1 MPYINTL
8 NITLMYN
15 TFQGKN
21 VLITGGTGSFG
32 KNFAKHLLKKTKL
45 KKLVIFSRDEF
56 KQHHLSKELR
66 DSRIRFFL
74 GDIRDQQRLHR
85 AFQDIDIVIHAAALK
100 QVPALEYNPHE
111 AIKTNVI
118 GTQNIIEAAV
128 DQKVPRVLL
137 VSTDKAAEPTNLYG
151 ASKLCAEKLFVSGN
165 TYAPKKTRF
174 SAVRYGNVIGSR
186 GSVVESLIN
195 NPNAKKVSLTHEDM
209 TRFWITLE
217 ESFDLV
223 LFALKNMEGGEIFV
237 PKIPSMKLVDLFD
250 AIVPNAKKEIT
261 GIRPGEKLH
270 EALLSSNEA
279 RCARELKKYFVVLP
293 ESHNWSK
300 YNPYKK
306 YNKQGKKIDPNFIFA
321 SNTNNKW
328 LSTNDF
334 KKILVKLKKQI

>member
-1 MPYINTL
+1 
-8 NITLMYN
+8 
-15 TFQGKN
+15 
-21 VLITGGTGSFG
+21 
-32 KNFAKHLLKKTKL
+32 
-45 KKLVIFSRDEF
+45 
-56 KQHHLSKELR
+56 
-66 DSRIRFFL
+66 
-74 GDIRDQQRLHR
+74 
-85 AFQDIDIVIHAAALK
+85 
-100 QVPALEYNPHE
+100 
-111 AIKTNVI
+111 
-118 GTQNIIEAAV
+118 
-128 DQKVPRVLL
+128 
-137 VSTDKAAEPTNLYG
+137 
-151 ASKLCAEKLFVSGN
+151 
-165 TYAPKKTRF
+165 
-174 SAVRYGNVIGSR
+174 
-186 GSVVESLIN
+186 
-195 NPNAKKVSLTHEDM
+195 M

-223 LFALKNMEGGEIFV
+223 LFALKNMVGGEIFV

>member
-1 MPYINTL
+1 MKEQFKNQIIIDGLQYCNWNREIFEDLWRGGLTAVHATLVYWENTEE
-8 NITLMYN
+8 
-15 TFQGKN
+15 
-21 VLITGGTGSFG
+21 SF
-32 KNFAKHLLKKTKL
+32 KKIDKWNDL
-45 KKLVIFSRDEF
+45 FI
-56 KQHHLSKELR
+56 QHK
-66 DSRIRFFL
+66 
-74 GDIRDQQRLHR
+74 DI
-85 AFQDIDIVIHAAALK
+85 ICHAQK
-100 QVPALEYNPHE
+100 
-111 AIKTNVI
+111 
-118 GTQNIIEAAV
+118 TQNIIEAAV